1 METVIARVSTKG
13 QLVIPAA
20 IRQQLGIRAGTRV
33 TLRVDG
39 GQMILD
45 PQNVESKL
53 RRIKTMRGYTAGGP
67 SGTDLLLE
75 DRRIERERELR
86 KEGF

>member
-1 METVIARVSTKG
+1 METILARFSSKG

-33 TLRVDG
+33 TVRVDG

-45 PQNVESKL
+45 PQSVEAKL
-53 RRIKTMRGYTAGGP
+53 RRIKSMRGYTAGGS
-67 SGTDLLLE
+67 SGTKILLE

-86 KEGF
+86 KDGF